1 MARLRRFVR
10 NVLFRTGRAADRAA
24 SLSHYLAVGTLQ
36 AAEMKDSIR
45 RTWQD
50 FYDVHAATD
59 TGFLPWEEELVDR
72 FVPAGA
78 RVLLIGCGSGRDLIA
93 FAEHGCSV
101 TGVEPVAAALHIAQ
115 QTLVDR
121 RLSATLVEGFF
132 DDVPLAGVFD
142 VAIFSYYCYASIP
155 ESARRIASLRKAAA
169 LLSPGGHLLVSHARH
184 GVPPRR
190 GAIALAR
197 VVGALCRS
205 DWRLE
210 AGDLVWDNRTSAA
223 AYSYT
228 HTFEAGELARE
239 ATAAGLI
246 VVFERETGDTI
257 AIALRRP

>member
-1 MARLRRFVR
+1 MARLRRLAR
-10 NVLFRTGRAADRAA
+10 NVLFLTGRAADRAA

-36 AAEMKDSIR
+36 IAEMKDSIR

-50 FYDVHAATD
+50 FYGAHAETE
-59 TGFLPWEEELVDR
+59 TSFLPWEREFVDR
-72 FVPAGA
+72 FVPAGS

-93 FAEHGCSV
+93 FAEHGCEV
-101 TGVEPVAAALHIAQ
+101 TGVEPVAAALQIAQ
-115 QTLVDR
+115 RTLVER

-132 DDVPLAGVFD
+132 DDVSLAGGFD

-169 LLSPGGHLLVSHARH
+169 LLTPDGHLLVSHARH
-184 GVPPRR
+184 GVPARR

-197 VVGALCRS
+197 LAGALCRS

-239 ATAAGLI
+239 AAAAGLT
-246 VVFERETGDTI
+246 VVFERETGGTV
-257 AIALRRP
+257 AVALRRP